1 MNSLEK
7 DEMGTAH
14 RSGQIGSLRCGG
26 PYSNA
31 DEGNPGEPWNH
42 EKSET
47 SSCKNRRMWGVC
59 VCVYCQC
66 ENVRQNS
73 GKFIGLSL

>member
-1 MNSLEK
+1 MNSLGG
-7 DEMGTAH
+7 DEMIEIGTAH

-42 EKSET
+42 EKSDLGTTDVCE
-47 SSCKNRRMWGVC
+47 VC
-59 VCVYCQC
+59 VLSMWKCQIF
-66 ENVRQNS
+66 QAD
-73 GKFIGLSL
+73 SLVWV

>member
-1 MNSLEK
+1 MNGFAETKNVFVVPLQVLPQNIAKNCTHIRIIKLAKAMNSLEK

-31 DEGNPGEPWNH
+31 DEGNPGEP
-42 EKSET
+42 
-47 SSCKNRRMWGVC
+47 
-59 VCVYCQC
+59 
-66 ENVRQNS
+66 
-73 GKFIGLSL
+73 